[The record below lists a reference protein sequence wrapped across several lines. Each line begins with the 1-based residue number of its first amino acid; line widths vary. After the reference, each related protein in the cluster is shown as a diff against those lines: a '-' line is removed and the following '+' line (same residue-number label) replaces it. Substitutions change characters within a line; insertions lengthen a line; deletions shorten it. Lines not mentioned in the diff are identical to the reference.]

1 MCPAFTKKKNKY
13 MQQDDNEGTSQSIL
27 VSGES
32 RAVGK
37 TKSMKMHMHYVAF
50 LRGKV
55 ATKE

>member
-1 MCPAFTKKKNKY
+1 